1 MTTELKNV
9 SVLFVCTGNI
19 CRSPTAEGMFRK
31 MVENSTLAGQVDID
45 SAGTHGYHVG
55 SPPDARSIEHAAKR
69 GIDITGLRGRQVGIS
84 DFERFDYI
92 LVADQPNMKF
102 LHGIC
107 PTRLQHKLEYLLDY
121 GSDEDK
127 FEVPDPY
134 TGDPDD
140 FETALD
146 LIKDGCEGLLEY
158 FVDQRRSGL
167 SSLAKK
173 K

>member
-1 MTTELKNV
+1 MKNV

-19 CRSPTAEGMFRK
+19 CRSPTAEGLFRR
-31 MVENSTLAGQVDID
+31 MVDNSSLAGQVDID

-55 SPPDARSIEHAAKR
+55 SPPDARSIEHAATR
-69 GIDITGLRGRQVGIS
+69 GIDITGLRGRQISAS

-92 LVADQPNMKF
+92 LVADQLNMKF
-102 LHGIC
+102 LHAMC

-121 GSDEDK
+121 GSDDAK
-127 FEVPDPY
+127 FEIPDPY
-134 TGDPDD
+134 TGDPKD

-158 FVDQRRSGL
+158 LIDQRRSVL
-167 SSLAKK
+167 SPVPQKK
-173 K
+173 